1 MEYLGIPFSVKNTPC
16 LQPDFLPFAP
26 WRTAYLSQARQPFR
40 IAVEGS
46 GTVVHETRIRGG
58 SPADLRYLERTIKL
72 LLWSCLLYTSDAAD
86 DSLRVDLGGRRII
99 KKKFFSSRR
108 RHTRS
113 CLVSWARRCV

>member
-46 GTVVHETRIRGG
+46 GTVVHETRIRRAGG
-58 SPADLRYLERTIKL
+58 GDPLPFCDI
-72 LLWSCLLYTSDAAD
+72 WSAPSSCCCGASED
-86 DSLRVDLGGRRII
+86 GG
-99 KKKFFSSRR
+99 
-108 RHTRS
+108 
-113 CLVSWARRCV
+113 